1 MATKEIP
8 AFVQVGAK
16 ALWIRGYEL
25 YTVRILKITGSCVD
39 IEYKGDTGFIYT
51 TSVNPRNLR
60 ETKEA

>member
-1 MATKEIP
+1 MQQDFLK
-8 AFVQVGAK
+8 VGQK
-16 ALWIRGYEL
+16 VLWIRGYEL